1 MRFTLSALV
10 LAISLYVPAA
20 WADVKIGYFNPDRLL
35 RESAP
40 ALRAQKKL
48 EKEFAG
54 RLAEIQRMTKQAK
67 DLQTALDRETNE
79 NERRNKERDLA
90 VINRDLQRSQ
100 REYKEDFNLRRNEE
114 LLAMQERANRVI
126 NAIAENEKYD
136 LILQDAVHVSARID
150 ITDKVI
156 KALAAEK

>member
-1 MRFTLSALV
+1 MKKTAAAVAIALSLV
-10 LAISLYVPAA
+10 ATSAA
-20 WADVKIGYFNPDRLL
+20 ADVKIGYFNPDRLL

-156 KALAAEK
+156 KALATEK

>member
-1 MRFTLSALV
+1 MKKAVAVLSMALCM
-10 LAISLYVPAA
+10 AGTGTAA
-20 WADVKIGYFNPDRLL
+20 EVKIGYFNPDRLL

-156 KALAAEK
+156 RALAAEK